1 MKKPFLLLALA
12 ALFAVAAV
20 GQDIETVSPRQ
31 AFERLQAPGTFLVDV
46 RSVAE
51 FVLVGHP
58 PMAWNVPLAFW
69 SETEAGFT
77 VPNADFVKDLKAR
90 FKPEDTLVFIC
101 RAGGRSLRAAG
112 AAREAGFSKVVN
124 LGQGFEGESDDR
136 GLRTVGGWRNSGLP
150 VTYALDPQKA
160 YAPGK

>member
-1 MKKPFLLLALA
+1 MKKSFIFPALA
-12 ALFAVAAV
+12 VLLTAAAV

-77 VPNADFVKDLKAR
+77 VPNSDFIKDLKAR
-90 FKPEDTLVFIC
+90 FKPEDTLIFIC

-112 AAREAGFSKVVN
+112 AAREAGFPKVVN
-124 LGQGFEGESDDR
+124 VGEGFEGGIDDK

-150 VTYALDPQKA
+150 FTYALEPQKA